1 MTVQNRDDMGKLM
14 PSAVA
19 GFLDKLLRESADP
32 ADKSLNGLQV
42 DSGNPIRKVGYAVDA
57 CLEAFEEAKE
67 QRCDMVITHHGLY
80 WSGDEHR
87 IIGLM
92 RDRVGF
98 LIKNNISLWS
108 CHIPLDRDMKFG
120 NNIGLSKIVGIKDPK
135 GFADY
140 HGMPI
145 GLYGSLAETTTIL
158 NINNI
163 LEKNLPECK
172 PFVWDFGVKTIKTIG
187 VVSGGGSFAI
197 SEAAELGLDLLVT
210 GEVSHSDYHVA
221 LENKIN
227 VLAAGH
233 WSTETVGI
241 GLIAK
246 EITDKLG
253 IETVFISIPTRM

>member
-1 MTVQNRDDMGKLM
+1 MIVQNRDDMGKPM
-14 PSAVA
+14 PEMVA
-19 GFLDKLLRESADP
+19 GFLNELLRDSADP

-42 DSGNPIRKVGYAVDA
+42 DSGNPVKRIGYAVDA
-57 CLEAFEEAKE
+57 CLEAFEIAKE
-67 QRCDMVITHHGLY
+67 QGCDMLITHHGLY
-80 WSGDEHR
+80 WAGDEHR

-92 RDRVGF
+92 KNRVSF
-98 LIKNNISLWS
+98 LIRNNISLWS
-108 CHIPLDRDMKFG
+108 CHIPLDRDLKFG
-120 NNIGLSKIVGIKDPK
+120 NNIGLSRIIGLTDPK

-145 GLYGSLAETTTIL
+145 GLYGNLAETTTVSKISEVL
-158 NINNI
+158 KN
-163 LEKNLPECK
+163 NLPEYN
-172 PFVWDFGVKTIKTIG
+172 PFMWNFGKETIENVG

-197 SEAAELGLDLLVT
+197 SEAAELGLDLLIT
-210 GEVSHSDYHVA
+210 GEVSHSDYHIA

-241 GLIAK
+241 GLIAN